1 MPKKGVLGE
10 KRRPKDEYVT
20 EAPMPMPER
29 PVTLEL
35 KKAKSGGYIV
45 CKRGGKL
52 GYEGEEHIAKS
63 KEDLLELVEKH
74 LA

>member
-10 KRRPKDEYVT
+10 KRRPKEAYVID
-20 EAPMPMPER
+20 APIKMPDR